1 MQANDDGQ
9 LHSIEQSLRDFPSL
23 RTLVI
28 YTQPSPRLRF
38 LPISDDDKLYAEDLA
53 ARICSPRLMDVTVW
67 MGEAAWCNL
76 VNNLTSRTEL

>member
-1 MQANDDGQ
+1 MQADDDGQ

-38 LPISDDDKLYAEDLA
+38 LPNSDDDKLYAEDLA
-53 ARICSPRLMDVTVW
+53 TRIRSPRLNDINVW
-67 MGEAAWCNL
+67 TGEAAWCTL
-76 VNNLTSRTEL
+76 VNSLTSHT